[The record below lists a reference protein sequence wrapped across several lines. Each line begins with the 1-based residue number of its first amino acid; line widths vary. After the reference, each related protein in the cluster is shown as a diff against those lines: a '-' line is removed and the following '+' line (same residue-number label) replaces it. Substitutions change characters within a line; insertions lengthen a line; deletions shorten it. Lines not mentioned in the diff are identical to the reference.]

1 MSNHQHN
8 LTRIK
13 AVYNAL
19 GHLQDQVVF
28 IGGAT
33 VSLYVDGVSEEARP
47 TDDIDIIIEIYAYK
61 DYAAIEEQLR
71 KMGFEN
77 DTESKVMCRYKV
89 QGIIVDIM
97 PTGEAVLNFTN
108 KWYTD
113 GFKESII
120 IQIEDYPIKIFSAPY
135 FLASKL
141 EAFRNRGKNDGRTS
155 TDFEDIIFVLENR
168 KSVWEEM
175 KNAPYG
181 VNLFLKD
188 EFKQLLSYK
197 HISEWIDAHAG
208 YGSIPATYFILEELE
223 NFILN

>member
-1 MSNHQHN
+1 M
-8 LTRIK
+8 
-13 AVYNAL
+13 A
-19 GHLQDQVVF
+19 
-28 IGGAT
+28 
-33 VSLYVDGVSEEARP
+33 EEARP
-47 TDDIDIIIEIYAYK
+47 TDGIDIIIEIYAYK

-197 HISEWIDAHAG
+197 HISEWIDAHDG
-208 YGSIPATYFILEELE
+208 YGAIPATYFILEELE
-223 NFILN
+223 NFISN